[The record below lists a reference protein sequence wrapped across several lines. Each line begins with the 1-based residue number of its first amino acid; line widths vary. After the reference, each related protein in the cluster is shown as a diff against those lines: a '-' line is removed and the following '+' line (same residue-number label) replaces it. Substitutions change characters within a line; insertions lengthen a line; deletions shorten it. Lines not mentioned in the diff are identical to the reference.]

1 MPLPTFAHDR
11 SSEQDRIGDI
21 SWERILMATISAGVP
36 RIDASCAETDDVE
49 INNHV
54 HNYVRAM
61 ALALADP
68 EMRQRFQ
75 LITQAYDRLAGRG
88 KDGEPRLSP
97 EVARRMG
104 SAGRPAYSFGP
115 FQLFPS
121 QRLLLAKDKK
131 VQLGSRAFDIL
142 TVLVER
148 AGKVVAKDEL
158 VARAWPN
165 VFVEDSNLKTQV
177 CGLRR
182 SLDEAGAG
190 GNYIVTIPGRG
201 YNFVAQVNFADGML
215 PDGPDPWRANA
226 LDHPYG
232 KAQPHGTAP
241 MMSLPELTRVLEPC
255 T

>member
-1 MPLPTFAHDR
+1 
-11 SSEQDRIGDI
+11 
-21 SWERILMATISAGVP
+21 MATISAGVP
-36 RIDASCAETDDVE
+36 RIDALCAEAGDIE
-49 INNHV
+49 IHNHV

-75 LITQAYDRLAGRG
+75 LIIQAYDRLAAGHA
-88 KDGEPRLSP
+88 KDGQSGLSL
-97 EVARRMG
+97 EIASG
-104 SAGRPAYSFGP
+104 AASASRPAYSFGP

-121 QRLLLAKDKK
+121 QRLLLANDRK

-148 AGKVVAKDEL
+148 AGKVVGKDEL

-190 GNYIVTIPGRG
+190 GGYIVTIPGRG
-201 YNFVAQVNFADGML
+201 YNFVARVNFAEGTL
-215 PDGPDPWRANA
+215 PDKPDPWRADA
-226 LDHPYG
+226 PDHSYG
-232 KAQPHGTAP
+232 EAQPHGTAP
-241 MMSLPELTRVLEPC
+241 MMSLPELFRVLEPC

>member
-1 MPLPTFAHDR
+1 M
-11 SSEQDRIGDI
+11 S
-21 SWERILMATISAGVP
+21 TISASVP
-36 RIDASCAETDDVE
+36 RIDASCAETDGGE
-49 INNHV
+49 IHDHV

-68 EMRQRFQ
+68 EMRRRFQ
-75 LITQAYDRLAGRG
+75 FIIQAYDRLAAGRG
-88 KDGEPRLSP
+88 KTWEPRPSP
-97 EVARRMG
+97 EIEGRG
-104 SAGRPAYSFGP
+104 TPAGRPVYLFGS

-121 QRLLLAKDKK
+121 QRLLLANDKK

-142 TVLVER
+142 TALVER
-148 AGKVVAKDEL
+148 AGNVVGKDEL

-190 GNYIVTIPGRG
+190 GGYIVTIPGRG
-201 YNFVAQVNFADGML
+201 YNFVARVNFAEGTP
-215 PDGPDPWRANA
+215 PDGPDPWRPDAI
-226 LDHPYG
+226 DHPYPG
-232 KAQPHGTAP
+232 AQPHGTAS
-241 MMSLPELTRVLEPC
+241 MMSLPELIRVLEPR